1 MAISQ
6 AVAQAILR
14 QKTPDI
20 MGAFERGQ
28 ETAFKRQE
36 RDRQE
41 KISELSG
48 MAIQGSEGAMGDLSD
63 LDATAALKI
72 QEALG
77 VRDKSALERMYID
90 AKQGLNLLTEGRT
103 QDTLALVRNRLRYQ
117 RQMGVF
123 DNSQTENIERL
134 LSEGKDKE
142 ALASLSSFV
151 SSIDSLKGGQQG
163 ATSRQQEWAQF
174 EAMPESTEQER
185 KKKQEQQLKKKEKK
199 KQQGQQLKKKEKKK

>member
-63 LDATAALKI
+63 LDATAALK
-72 QEALG
+72 Q
-77 VRDKSALERMYID
+77 
-90 AKQGLNLLTEGRT
+90 LT
-103 QDTLALVRNRLRYQ
+103 
-117 RQMGVF
+117 
-123 DNSQTENIERL
+123 
-134 LSEGKDKE
+134 
-142 ALASLSSFV
+142 
-151 SSIDSLKGGQQG
+151 
-163 ATSRQQEWAQF
+163 
-174 EAMPESTEQER
+174 
-185 KKKQEQQLKKKEKK
+185 
-199 KQQGQQLKKKEKKK
+199 